1 MHDTAG
7 GQVSSANAKIISVLF
22 VCTGNICR
30 SPMAEGIFRH
40 YVEQAGLSRQIKVD
54 SAGTS
59 AWNLGDPPHPGV
71 TAILA
76 ERGIRST
83 HRARLIQPDDFVDFD
98 YVVVAERAHL
108 DMLRRMAGRSLIRLS
123 LLLDY
128 APDIGLRDIP
138 DPYYNG
144 RFREV
149 HDMIDRA
156 CRGLLSHII
165 TAERLEV
172 PTSLPLLAPRAPDRV

>member
-1 MHDTAG
+1 MSD
-7 GQVSSANAKIISVLF
+7 ANTGVIGVLF

-40 YVEQAGLSRQIKVD
+40 YVEQAGLSGRIKTD
-54 SAGTS
+54 SAGTG
-59 AWNLGDPPHPGV
+59 AWNVGEPPHPGV
-71 TAILA
+71 MAILA
-76 ERGIRST
+76 ERGIRYT
-83 HRARLIQPDDFVDFD
+83 HRARIVRLDDFAHFNYIVA
-98 YVVVAERAHL
+98 AERTHL
-108 DMLRRMAGRSLIRLS
+108 ETLRRMVGSSLVHLS

-128 APDIGLRDIP
+128 APDLGLRDVP

-156 CRGLLSHII
+156 CRGLLDHII
-165 TAERLEV
+165 RVERL
-172 PTSLPLLAPRAPDRV
+172 L